1 MRKIFAPK
9 LTTKLTVNL
18 VSTHNEAGH
27 TTCWC
32 SGSDCLDIWQG
43 VADGQ
48 CWLLQWGIRFVY
60 ISIYI
65 FLMFCI
71 HIYGQYSTAI

>member
-18 VSTHNEAGH
+18 VSTYNEAGH
-27 TTCWC
+27 TTCWW

-48 CWLLQWGIRFVY
+48 CGVTTVGNTLH
-60 ISIYI
+60 IYI
-65 FLMFCI
+65 L
-71 HIYGQYSTAI
+71 